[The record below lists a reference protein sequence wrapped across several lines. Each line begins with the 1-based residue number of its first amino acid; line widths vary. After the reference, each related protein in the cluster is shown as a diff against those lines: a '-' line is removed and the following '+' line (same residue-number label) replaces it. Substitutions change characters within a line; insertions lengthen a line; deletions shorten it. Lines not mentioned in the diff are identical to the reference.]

1 MIKLSAEQMEFLEY
15 IQRMIRVAEKIDIA
29 RIRYDLLIQEVGKSY
44 GLNEI
49 EMKQVFDEIEDISIN
64 I

>member
-15 IQRMIRVAEKIDIA
+15 IQRTIRVVEKIDSV
-29 RIRYDLLIQEVGKSY
+29 RIRYDLLIQDIGKGY

-49 EMKQVFDEIEDISIN
+49 EIKQVFDEIERMC
-64 I
+64 